1 MTPDP
6 AARPAAPRRR
16 SRIPAGTIAVLTA
29 LYGALYLYWEQG
41 DWGSAAVRDLVGN
54 VAFMPLNLG
63 VLVLFLLASRR
74 PELDPR
80 VRRAIRLVGI
90 GSGMVFVGN
99 AISAWYVLARHDSP
113 PVSWADPFYLSDSLL
128 TLIALFAFP
137 LARRT
142 RLERWK
148 FVLDA
153 AMVLVGGGV
162 AIWYFSVRPTA
173 ASQESTLVVT
183 LLAFAYPLAS
193 MMVLLGVTTV
203 LLRRPTDGNR
213 LAFALLLTGVS
224 VGVVADLTFNL
235 VQLEAGG
242 RSASWADGVFLVCY
256 LLLIASAERYWRRPV
271 AGRAASTPATT
282 RFQAISP
289 LPYLA
294 VGTTYGLLLLV
305 ALRPWTDPVSGL
317 AIGALLVT
325 ALVVIR
331 QLLTVRENLRLLA
344 ETAARHSEARFRS
357 LVQHSSDVI
366 LVTRADGTI
375 RFVSPSAA
383 RVFGYDPAAMIR
395 QSVPDLL
402 HPEDRDRAASFFRD
416 AGTAP
421 GVTGPAEWRFRQPDG
436 SWLHAEILATN
447 LLHDTTVKG
456 IVLNTRDVSERKRLE
471 EQLTHQAFHDPL
483 TGLANRA
490 LFRDRVSHALAVA
503 RRRGHPITV
512 LFLDLDDFKTVNDS
526 LGHAEGD
533 RLLIGAAERFLACA
547 RTADTVARLGGDEFA
562 ILIEG
567 ADGREGL
574 PERLGDAMA
583 HPFNLSGNQVRVT
596 ASIGVAT
603 ASGDDTADDLLRNA
617 DVAMYAAKRRGK
629 GRSAN
634 FESRMYADLRERVD
648 LEAALAA
655 AMERN
660 ELVLHYQP
668 IVELKTGVIYGLEAL
683 VRWDHPEYGRLMPQ
697 HFVPLAEETGL
708 IVQLGGWVLR
718 EGCRQL
724 QELAHAVSAPPARD
738 VDQHLRPP
746 APGRPGWTRRCGR
759 RWRRRGGSDGGGA
772 GDHRERADAAD
783 RLGARAAA
791 AAQGAGR
798 AAGDR
803 RLRHRLLVAQLPAA
817 VPDRH
822 PQDRQAVRRG
832 GGARS
837 RPLGAGAGDHRAGR
851 HAPAGHDRRGDR
863 DGGAARGAD
872 RAGVHA
878 GPGASL
884 LGGAPGAR
892 RSREL
897 LESDRFR
904 GFGWWRRRRDGWRT
918 SASGCG
924 RAWRTATRSSGSS
937 AAAGWPPSTSP
948 RTSGTTGRSRSRCCT
963 RSSRPRSAPSGS
975 CARSSWPPACSIRT
989 SSPCSTRATP
999 TASSGS
1005 PCRSSRARACATGW
1019 CGRSSSGGGRAP
1031 DRARGGRRAR
1041 LRPPARRDPPRHQA
1055 REHPARATAT
1065 RWWPTSASRGRSAAT
1080 STSPRPGW
1088 PSARRPT

>member
-6 AARPAAPRRR
+6 AARTVAPRRR

-41 DWGSAAVRDLVGN
+41 DWGTTAVRDLIGN

-90 GSGMVFVGN
+90 GSGMVFIGN
-99 AISAWYVLARHDSP
+99 AISAWYVLARHENP

-128 TLIALFAFP
+128 TLTALFAFP

-224 VGVVADLTFNL
+224 VGVVADLTFNV

-256 LLLIASAERYWRRPV
+256 VLLIASAERYWRRPV
-271 AGRAASTPATT
+271 AGRAPSTVATT

-317 AIGALLVT
+317 AVGALLVT

-402 HPEDRDRAASFFRD
+402 HPEDRERAASFFRD
-416 AGTAP
+416 AGAAP

-447 LLHDTTVKG
+447 LLHDATVKG

-547 RTADTVARLGGDEFA
+547 RSADTVARLGGDEFA

-629 GRSAN
+629 GRAAT

-683 VRWDHPEYGRLMPQ
+683 VRWDHPHYGRLMPQ
-697 HFVPLAEETGL
+697 HFIPLAEETGL
-708 IVQLGGWVLR
+708 IVQLGSWVLR
-718 EGCRQL
+718 EACGQLQAWRTQYPHLQLAMSVNISGRQL
-724 QELAHAVSAPPARD
+724 Q
-738 VDQHLRPP
+738 
-746 APGRPGWTRRCGR
+746 
-759 RWRRRGGSDGGGA
+759 GA
-772 GDHRERADAAD
+772 GLDEA
-783 RLGARAAA
+783 L
-791 AAQGAGR
+791 
-798 AAGDR
+798 
-803 RLRHRLLVAQLPAA
+803 
-817 VPDRH
+817 
-822 PQDRQAVRRG
+822 RQAVTASGVDPTAVVLEITESVLMQQTDSVLERLQQLKAVGVRLAIDDFG
-832 GGARS
+832 TGYSSLSYLQRFPIDILKIAK
-837 RPLGAGAGDHRAGR
+837 PFVEEVAH
-851 HAPAGHDRRGDR
+851 
-863 DGGAARGAD
+863 GAD
-872 RAGVHA
+872 RSALARAIIG
-878 GPGASL
+878 
-884 LGGAPGAR
+884 LGDTLRLDTIAEGIEMAEQRAALIELGCTLGQGHHFSAALPAPAIA
-892 RSREL
+892 EL

-904 GFGWWRRRRDGWRT
+904 GLRLVEE
-918 SASGCG
+918 
-924 RAWRTATRSSGSS
+924 TA
-937 AAAGWPPSTSP
+937 
-948 RTSGTTGRSRSRCCT
+948 
-963 RSSRPRSAPSGS
+963 
-975 CARSSWPPACSIRT
+975 
-989 SSPCSTRATP
+989 
-999 TASSGS
+999 
-1005 PCRSSRARACATGW
+1005 
-1019 CGRSSSGGGRAP
+1019 
-1031 DRARGGRRAR
+1031 
-1041 LRPPARRDPPRHQA
+1041 
-1055 REHPARATAT
+1055 
-1065 RWWPTSASRGRSAAT
+1065 
-1080 STSPRPGW
+1080 
-1088 PSARRPT
+1088 